1 MVAGGCVRPGR
12 ASLFCKRVVRYGA
25 GSSLSMLTQRLGW
38 GKKEREKKKKITL
51 SSDQARPHK
60 KRAFKIGTMAKK
72 GRLQRKGRKSG
83 TKRFPRRGER
93 GAAKRPA
100 Q

>member
-38 GKKEREKKKKITL
+38 GKKEREKKKK
-51 SSDQARPHK
+51 K
-60 KRAFKIGTMAKK
+60 
-72 GRLQRKGRKSG
+72 
-83 TKRFPRRGER
+83 
-93 GAAKRPA
+93 
-100 Q
+100 

>member
-38 GKKEREKKKKITL
+38 GKKEREKKKKKNNPFKR
-51 SSDQARPHK
+51 SSETAQ
-60 KRAFKIGTMAKK
+60 KK
-72 GRLQRKGRKSG
+72 GL
-83 TKRFPRRGER
+83 
-93 GAAKRPA
+93 
-100 Q
+100 